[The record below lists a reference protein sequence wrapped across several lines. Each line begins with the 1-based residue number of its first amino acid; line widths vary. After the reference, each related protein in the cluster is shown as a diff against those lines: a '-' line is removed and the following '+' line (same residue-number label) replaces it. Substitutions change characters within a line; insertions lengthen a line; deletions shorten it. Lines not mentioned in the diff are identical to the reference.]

1 MKTIKEFLNNSQN
14 IIIESNQF
22 INKEITPDNFNKFKF
37 SLKQRVLIEYL
48 LKDYQPNKTFIY
60 LVDGNK
66 PGNNIS
72 QYFGSLIPDNER
84 GILYIEKQS
93 TSMGSPEEVVFY
105 DSSKIKESKEKVI
118 FNYSY
123 HTEGESKFKYAQ
135 LSIDEDNNS
144 KLELKEETYN
154 TK

>member
-1 MKTIKEFLNNSQN
+1 MKHFKNFINESQQIN
-14 IIIESNQF
+14 ESNQY

-37 SLKQRVLIEYL
+37 S
-48 LKDYQPNKTFIY
+48 DNFIY

-72 QYFGSLIPDNER
+72 QYFGSLIPKDER

-105 DSSKIKESKEKVI
+105 DSSKIKESKEKI
-118 FNYSY
+118 TYIYSY
-123 HTEGESKFKYAQ
+123 HTEENSKFKSAI
-135 LSIDEDNNS
+135 LTIDENNNS
-144 KLELKEETYN
+144 NIELKETN
-154 TK
+154 IKH